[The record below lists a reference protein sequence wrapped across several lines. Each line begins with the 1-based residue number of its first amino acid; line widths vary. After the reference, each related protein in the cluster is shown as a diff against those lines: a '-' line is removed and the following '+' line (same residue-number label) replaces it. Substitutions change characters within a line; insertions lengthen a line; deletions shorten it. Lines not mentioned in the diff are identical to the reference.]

1 MSCLRSL
8 SPRIDFVAGRLTCAH
23 LVWLMRSARRCGP
36 LVKTALN
43 LTPWLRLLRGVPR
56 SLASV

>member
-1 MSCLRSL
+1 MSCLQTP

-23 LVWLMRSARRCGP
+23 LVLLMRSARRCGP
-36 LVKTALN
+36 LVKTGVY
-43 LTPWLRLLRGVPR
+43 LTLWLRLLRGVPR